1 MSGEDGGTMVV
12 AQVSLTDEESEA
24 LQALAERTGKTRDEL
39 LREVVVQ
46 LVAQSRQQDR
56 LALLR
61 QAKGMWRDR
70 DDLPDWRE
78 LRDEWDRYSR

>member
-1 MSGEDGGTMVV
+1 MVV

-39 LREVVVQ
+39 LREVV
-46 LVAQSRQQDR
+46 AQSRQQDR

-61 QAKGMWRDR
+61 QARGMWRDR

-78 LRDEWDRYSR
+78 LRDEWERYSR